1 MAKKDSIAENGVNF
15 EDLGI
20 TEMEVDRVELDA
32 RGAFQITRYRMDSK
46 TKYNKELGGILKID
60 GYDIATGAPMK
71 YRTTSTVII
80 SAIKEIA
87 DKVGCKLHQDSETK
101 IDWYVFVKPVNVS
114 GFEWKKTENG
124 KYLKIVVPLKQ

>member
-1 MAKKDSIAENGVNF
+1 MANKKTITENGVNF

-20 TEMEVDRVELDA
+20 TEMEADRVELDA

-46 TKYNKELGGILKID
+46 TKYNKDLGGILKID
-60 GYDIATGAPMK
+60 GYDIATREPMK

-101 IDWYVFVKPVNVS
+101 IDLYVFVKRVNVS

>member
-20 TEMEVDRVELDA
+20 TEMEADRVELDV

-60 GYDIATGAPMK
+60 GYDIATGEPMK

-87 DKVGCKLHQDSETK
+87 DKVGCKLQTDSETK

>member
-1 MAKKDSIAENGVNF
+1 MANKKAIVENGVNF

-20 TEMEVDRVELDA
+20 TEMEADRVDLDA
-32 RGAFQITRYRMDSK
+32 RGAFQIIRYRMDNK

-60 GYDIATGAPMK
+60 GYDISTGEYVK

-80 SAIKEIA
+80 GAIKEIA
-87 DKVGCKLHQDSETK
+87 DKVGCKLQTDSETK
-101 IDWYVFVKPVNVS
+101 IDWYLFVKPVNVA